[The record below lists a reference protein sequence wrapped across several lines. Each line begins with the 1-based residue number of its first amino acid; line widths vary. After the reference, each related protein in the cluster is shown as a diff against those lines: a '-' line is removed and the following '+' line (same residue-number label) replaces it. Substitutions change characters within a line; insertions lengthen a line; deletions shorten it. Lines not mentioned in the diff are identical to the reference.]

1 MNSTKIFFS
10 IKQKRGQNLL
20 SYIDEIESHSWNDK
34 IPNSIKMY
42 HFISGLNDILKDF
55 VISKTPETFEKAMN
69 MAVLKDNLLKQSNLQ
84 SINNLTEPEVSKNGE
99 NVKWENILSQVLS
112 QKDQSID
119 NSANERLLA
128 IERKLENLSLSQMY
142 K

>member
-1 MNSTKIFFS
+1 
-10 IKQKRGQNLL
+10 
-20 SYIDEIESHSWNDK
+20 
-34 IPNSIKMY
+34 MY

-55 VISKTPETFEKAMN
+55 VISKKPETFEKAMN
-69 MAVLKDNLLKQSNLQ
+69 MAVLKDNLLKQSNSQ

-99 NVKWENILSQVLS
+99 NVKWENILAQVLS

-128 IERKLENLSLSQMY
+128 IERKLETLCLSKNVQMNHQSNPP
-142 K
+142 KFENVKCFECENWGHFRENCEMFKKKRS